1 MLQMLRFYPDQ
12 VARHWDKIGYAIE
25 RALPPLVD
33 SRKAEERMNEVLE
46 AILAGRLDVFVYID
60 YEDEKPIVYATI
72 SVAVSLSAVGNN
84 KELLLY
90 SLFGHRA
97 IGEKVMFEG
106 FRLLMKYAK
115 SVGCIAISA
124 YTNVEVMKTYA
135 KGLSGAQDFTYIRFE
150 I

>member
-12 VARHWDKIGYAIE
+12 VARRWDKIGYAIE
-25 RALPPLVD
+25 RALPPIMD

-46 AILAGRLDVFVYID
+46 AILAGKLDVFVYVD

-72 SVAVSLSAVGNN
+72 SVAILDPVVGSG

-90 SLFGHRA
+90 SLFGHRK

-106 FRLLMKYAK
+106 FGLLVKYAK
-115 SVGCIAISA
+115 SIGCATINA
-124 YTNVEVMKTYA
+124 YTNTEIMKEYA
-135 KGLSGAQDFTYIRFE
+135 KGLSGIQNFTYIRFE

>member
-1 MLQMLRFYPDQ
+1 MLRFYPDQ

-25 RALPPLVD
+25 RALPPIID

-46 AILAGRLDVFVYID
+46 AILAGRLDIFVYID

-72 SVAVSLSAVGNN
+72 AVAVLDSIIGSD

-90 SLFGHRA
+90 SLFGHRK
-97 IGEKVMFEG
+97 IGEKMAFEG
-106 FRLLMKYAK
+106 FGLLMKYAK
-115 SVGCIAISA
+115 SIGCTVITA
-124 YTNVEVMKTYA
+124 YTNTEILKEYV
-135 KGLSGAQDFTYIRFE
+135 KGLNGNQSFTYVRFE